1 MGKKNSAGME
11 LTDGQLAKI
20 AEAASRVAIEEYHRE
35 AEKTRQENKDCPL
48 PAKID
53 RKKVKKTE

>member
-1 MGKKNSAGME
+1 MNEEKKVPFKWEYG
-11 LTDGQLAKI
+11 
-20 AEAASRVAIEEYHRE
+20 EE
-35 AEKTRQENKDCPL
+35 CPL

>member
-1 MGKKNSAGME
+1 MQEPLHGMAKGTLIEKKFGGN
-11 LTDGQLAKI
+11 KH
-20 AEAASRVAIEEYHRE
+20 AIDKH
-35 AEKTRQENKDCPL
+35 ENRPISFDCPL

>member
-1 MGKKNSAGME
+1 MVSK
-11 LTDGQLAKI
+11 
-20 AEAASRVAIEEYHRE
+20 
-35 AEKTRQENKDCPL
+35 EKDVYPKLDDSIVRNECPL

>member
-1 MGKKNSAGME
+1 MNTVRLDGMRFVNE
-11 LTDGQLAKI
+11 SGNQVLFHGINVLA
-20 AEAASRVAIEEYHRE
+20 R
-35 AEKTRQENKDCPL
+35 DCPL